1 MWSFY
6 VNSLCYQ
13 SEIVPFK
20 IFLLNLFRSYLLS
33 ITWCKNSYCFDCIL
47 QITDLFIW
55 YILDENFCILYG
67 ILSETNI
74 GPPTSNQTLSSIN
87 AHFYL
92 LNVPILV
99 LSLPEIFVASSQGQ
113 FLLIFPQL
121 YCLSL
126 RQ

>member
-67 ILSETNI
+67 ILSKTNI
-74 GPPTSNQTLSSIN
+74 GPPTSNQTLSPIN
-87 AHFYL
+87 AYFYL
-92 LNVPILV
+92 LNLPILV
-99 LSLPEIFVASSQGQ
+99 LCLPEIFVASSQRQ
-113 FLLIFPQL
+113 ILLIFPQL
-121 YCLSL
+121 YCLSF